1 MRKIFFTLSF
11 GLLFLSCSNV
21 YYVDA
26 LLGNDTNSGTSP
38 NEAWASLNKVN
49 ASIFQPGDKIL
60 FKSGTTYFGQLEP
73 KGSGTKENPIL
84 INKYGKGKK
93 PAIHGKGQKLHTL
106 LLHNVEYWEIFLS
119 LLIFRESIT

>member
-49 ASIFQPGDKIL
+49 ASIFQPEYL
-60 FKSGTTYFGQLEP
+60 NVSVKSVEARSY
-73 KGSGTKENPIL
+73 
-84 INKYGKGKK
+84 NKSFFYYSEKS
-93 PAIHGKGQKLHTL
+93 
-106 LLHNVEYWEIFLS
+106 W
-119 LLIFRESIT
+119 